1 MYTLI
6 ILMNLIIGS
15 RAGDALPCID
25 LALNATV
32 FSLFDFFSS
41 FRLSDPIENE
51 SIAHR
56 YNMKMV

>member
-6 ILMNLIIGS
+6 ILMNLIIGL

-32 FSLFDFFSS
+32 ISLFDFLA
-41 FRLSDPIENE
+41 LSDCQIQL
-51 SIAHR
+51 
-56 YNMKMV
+56 KMNLLLKDTI

>member
-6 ILMNLIIGS
+6 ILMNLIIGL

-32 FSLFDFFSS
+32 FSLFDFLA
-41 FRLSDPIENE
+41 LSECQIQL
-51 SIAHR
+51 
-56 YNMKMV
+56 KMNLLLKDTI

>member
-15 RAGDALPCID
+15 KAGDALPCID

-32 FSLFDFFSS
+32 FSLFDFLA
-41 FRLSDPIENE
+41 LSDCQIQL
-51 SIAHR
+51 
-56 YNMKMV
+56 KMNLLLKDTI

>member
-32 FSLFDFFSS
+32 FFSS

>member
-32 FSLFDFFSS
+32 FSLFDFLA
-41 FRLSDPIENE
+41 LSDCQIQL
-51 SIAHR
+51 
-56 YNMKMV
+56 KMNLLPTDTI

>member
-32 FSLFDFFSS
+32 FSLFDFLA
-41 FRLSDPIENE
+41 LSNCQIQL
-51 SIAHR
+51 
-56 YNMKMV
+56 KMNLLLKDTI

>member
-25 LALNATV
+25 LALNATL
-32 FSLFDFFSS
+32 FSLFDFLA
-41 FRLSDPIENE
+41 LSDCQIQL
-51 SIAHR
+51 
-56 YNMKMV
+56 KMNLLLTDTI

>member
-32 FSLFDFFSS
+32 FSLFDFLA
-41 FRLSDPIENE
+41 LSDCQIQL
-51 SIAHR
+51 
-56 YNMKMV
+56 KMNLLLTDTI

>member
-15 RAGDALPCID
+15 RARDVLPCID

-32 FSLFDFFSS
+32 FSLFDFLA
-41 FRLSDPIENE
+41 LSDCQIQL
-51 SIAHR
+51 
-56 YNMKMV
+56 KMNLLLTDTI

>member
-15 RAGDALPCID
+15 RAGDVLPCID

-32 FSLFDFFSS
+32 FSLFDFLA
-41 FRLSDPIENE
+41 LSDCQIQL
-51 SIAHR
+51 
-56 YNMKMV
+56 KMNLLLTDTI

>member
-32 FSLFDFFSS
+32 FSLFDFLA
-41 FRLSDPIENE
+41 LSYCQIQL
-51 SIAHR
+51 
-56 YNMKMV
+56 KMNLLLTDTI

>member
-32 FSLFDFFSS
+32 FSLFDFLA
-41 FRLSDPIENE
+41 LSDCHIQL
-51 SIAHR
+51 
-56 YNMKMV
+56 KMNLLLKDTI

>member
-25 LALNATV
+25 LALNASV
-32 FSLFDFFSS
+32 FSLFDFLA
-41 FRLSDPIENE
+41 LSDCQIQL
-51 SIAHR
+51 
-56 YNMKMV
+56 KMNLLLTDTI

>member
-25 LALNATV
+25 LALNASV
-32 FSLFDFFSS
+32 FSLFDFLA
-41 FRLSDPIENE
+41 LSDCQIQL
-51 SIAHR
+51 
-56 YNMKMV
+56 KMNLLLKDTI

>member
-32 FSLFDFFSS
+32 FSLFDFLA
-41 FRLSDPIENE
+41 LSDCHIQL
-51 SIAHR
+51 
-56 YNMKMV
+56 KMNLLLTDTI

>member
-1 MYTLI
+1 
-6 ILMNLIIGS
+6 MNLIIGS

-51 SIAHR
+51 SIAQR

>member
-32 FSLFDFFSS
+32 ISLFDFLA
-41 FRLSDPIENE
+41 LSDCQIQL
-51 SIAHR
+51 
-56 YNMKMV
+56 KMNLLLKDTI

>member
-6 ILMNLIIGS
+6 ILMNLIIGL

-32 FSLFDFFSS
+32 FSLFDFLA
-41 FRLSDPIENE
+41 LSDCQIQL
-51 SIAHR
+51 
-56 YNMKMV
+56 KMNLLLKDTI

>member
-6 ILMNLIIGS
+6 ILMNLIIGL

-32 FSLFDFFSS
+32 FSLFDFLA
-41 FRLSDPIENE
+41 LSDCQIQL
-51 SIAHR
+51 
-56 YNMKMV
+56 KMNLLLTDTI

>member
-32 FSLFDFFSS
+32 FSLFDFLA
-41 FRLSDPIENE
+41 LSDCQL
-51 SIAHR
+51 
-56 YNMKMV
+56 KMNLLLTDTI

>member
-15 RAGDALPCID
+15 RAGEALPCID

-32 FSLFDFFSS
+32 FSLFDFLA
-41 FRLSDPIENE
+41 LSDCQIQL
-51 SIAHR
+51 
-56 YNMKMV
+56 KMNLLLTDTI

>member
-25 LALNATV
+25 LALNASV
-32 FSLFDFFSS
+32 FSLFDFLA
-41 FRLSDPIENE
+41 LSDCQIQL
-51 SIAHR
+51 
-56 YNMKMV
+56 KMNLLLTYTI

>member
-25 LALNATV
+25 LALNATI
-32 FSLFDFFSS
+32 FSLFDFLA
-41 FRLSDPIENE
+41 LSDCQIQL
-51 SIAHR
+51 
-56 YNMKMV
+56 KMNLLLTDTI